1 MNKKVVLIVG
11 GLVLV
16 CCLATICILLLL
28 PALGV
33 SLLDNLDFTSS
44 STFTSGDYQEINVNR
59 DPGSDEVLFESS
71 DLGYSIILPNDWE
84 STETDTAGEFT
95 SPDGDVSINF
105 EAFEDPAFT
114 LISDIDQDFCD
125 SFGEGFRSG
134 LQLDE
139 DEDDKFQF
147 TVFKLNGNI
156 GCQSEGSIFEGI
168 TQRYYVF
175 FNSSNDKVYS
185 IFYTA
190 ADDGSSAADDAGEV
204 MNTFKF

>member
-16 CCLATICILLLL
+16 CCLVTICVLLLL

-33 SLLDNLDFTSS
+33 SLLDNLDFSGSS
-44 STFTSGDYQEINVNR
+44 SVTVGDYEQINVNR
-59 DPGSDEVLFESS
+59 EPGADEKLFTSEE
-71 DLGYSIILPNDWE
+71 LGYTLILPNDWE
-84 STETDTAGEFT
+84 ATETGSTAEFA
-95 SPDGDVSINF
+95 SGDGNIALNF
-105 EAFEDPAFT
+105 EAFEDPAFS
-114 LISDIDQDFCD
+114 LLDEIDQDFCD

-139 DEDDKFQF
+139 NEQDKFQF
-147 TVFKLNGNI
+147 KLFSLNGNK

-175 FNSSNDKVYS
+175 FNNETDKVYS

-190 ADDGSSAADDAGEV
+190 SDDGSDDAETAGEV